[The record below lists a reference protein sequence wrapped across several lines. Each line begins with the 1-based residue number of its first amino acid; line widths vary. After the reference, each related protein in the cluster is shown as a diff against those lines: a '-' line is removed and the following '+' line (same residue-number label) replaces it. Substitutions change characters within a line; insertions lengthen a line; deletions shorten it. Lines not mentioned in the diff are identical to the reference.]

1 MDRRNF
7 LRVTGIGMGT
17 LLLPIGS
24 RAIAAEELT
33 SATMDVAAKKRL
45 ADVALNAAK
54 EAGASYCDAR
64 IGRYL
69 QQFVVT
75 RENKVQNV
83 VNTESVGIGIRVIA
97 GGAWGFAATL
107 DLTADAIAKAA
118 KDAVA
123 IAKANSKLNTEPV
136 KLAPTKGV
144 GEVSWKTPIVK
155 NSMAVPIKDKVDLLL
170 GVNSEAMKAG
180 ASFVNSILF
189 LVNEQK
195 YFASSEGSYID
206 QDVHRIWSPFF
217 VTAVDQKS
225 GKFRTRNGLSAPM
238 GMGFEY
244 LDAKAE
250 DRMELPGGAVVY
262 GRSYDMK
269 ADAIAAAQQAKA
281 KLTAP
286 SVKISLRPTN
296 RTDATGFTGGSTVG
310 GLTAGG
316 GSEVVLAGGGA
327 SSGSPSSGSST
338 SGS

>member
-155 NSMAVPIKDKVDLLL
+155 NSMAVPLKDKVDRASARALEDARRIVLAADFDLARFLAATRRARAATLVSVVAAHQVGRHQIAAVGEGGRHDRHLHQLRGAVAQIDVIQGNACNALLL
-170 GVNSEAMKAG
+170 G
-180 ASFVNSILF
+180 FVH
-189 LVNEQK
+189 
-195 YFASSEGSYID
+195 
-206 QDVHRIWSPFF
+206 HR
-217 VTAVDQKS
+217 
-225 GKFRTRNGLSAPM
+225 
-238 GMGFEY
+238 
-244 LDAKAE
+244 
-250 DRMELPGGAVVY
+250 
-262 GRSYDMK
+262 
-269 ADAIAAAQQAKA
+269 
-281 KLTAP
+281 
-286 SVKISLRPTN
+286 
-296 RTDATGFTGGSTVG
+296 
-310 GLTAGG
+310 
-316 GSEVVLAGGGA
+316 LAGGEDALAVGVPGRGDRK
-327 SSGSPSSGSST
+327 SVV
-338 SGS
+338 